1 MAQTDLGKWMITNG
15 GIYNPETAYEQ
26 LTIVLYNDSMFL
38 TLKTVKGITPVND
51 NINYSLM
58 SQAATTTL
66 LSGIIATDTYGALGE
81 VGAQVSSQAL
91 VDYLADSVMNKLI
104 TKTQIANDLITQDSE
119 KVLSALQGYNLKQ
132 NVDELN
138 SNLIRNEVVFT
149 TGVYLTRSGNVRLVK
164 FISAPANS
172 DGLIVT
178 MSNDKPNR
186 RTFAI
191 VESMDA
197 SGGSPVISRVDI
209 RTDGAIYLTD
219 LTGNALN
226 KVALGEIL
234 YTIA

>member
-1 MAQTDLGKWMITNG
+1 MASTTDLGKWMLTNG
-15 GIYNPETAYEQ
+15 GEYNPETAYEQ
-26 LTIVLYNDSMFL
+26 LTMVMYENSTYI
-38 TLKTVKGITPVND
+38 TLKTVQGITPTD
-51 NINYSLM
+51 DHINYQLM
-58 SQAATTTL
+58 AKGFNPTALESVQAEDT
-66 LSGIIATDTYGALGE
+66 SGVLGE
-81 VGAQVSSQAL
+81 VGGTVSAQ
-91 VDYLADSVMNKLI
+91 
-104 TKTQIANDLITQDSE
+104 DLINWVVDQAATKLLKISDLVSVQTNDAT
-119 KVLSALQGYNLKQ
+119 KGVSAALAYAMGQKLDQ
-132 NVDELN
+132 LN
-138 SNLIRNEVVFT
+138 SNLIRNEVIST

-164 FISAPANS
+164 FINAPANS

-191 VESMDA
+191 VESMDV
-197 SGGSPVISRVDI
+197 SGGSPVVSRVDI